1 MRGGRHGPGDRD
13 RTRLREDRLIGG
25 EGNRKREIA
34 LKLGIIARQ
43 MRKAFDSD
51 VGAMGVTRSQ
61 WTLIIVVS
69 RNPGATQRSIAEALE
84 MTEAAAGRL
93 IDRLC
98 GEGLLERRAKPDD
111 RRAHC
116 VYLTPRAEPL
126 LDRLSEFGQRNEE
139 RAFAGFSDS
148 ELARLA
154 GLLQRVQLNIVGADD
169 CDA

>member
-1 MRGGRHGPGDRD
+1 M
-13 RTRLREDRLIGG
+13 
-25 EGNRKREIA
+25 
-34 LKLGIIARQ
+34 KLAIIARQ

-51 VGAMGVTRSQ
+51 VDAMGITRSQ
-61 WTLIIVVS
+61 WTLIIAVA
-69 RNPGATQRSIAEALE
+69 RHPGATQRVIAEALE

-98 GEGLLERRAKPDD
+98 SEGLLERRAKPDD

-126 LDRLSEFGQRNEE
+126 LVKLGEFGQRNEE

-154 GLLQRVQLNIVGADD
+154 GLLQRVQLNIAVGED
-169 CDA
+169 CA

>member
-1 MRGGRHGPGDRD
+1 MR
-13 RTRLREDRLIGG
+13 
-25 EGNRKREIA
+25 
-34 LKLGIIARQ
+34 Q
-43 MRKAFDSD
+43 AFDRD

-61 WTLIIVVS
+61 WTLIIVVA
-69 RNPGATQRSIAEALE
+69 RNPGATQRSIAETLE

-98 GEGLLERRAKPDD
+98 ADGLLERRPKPDD

-116 VYLTPRAEPL
+116 VYLTSRAEPL
-126 LDRLSEFGQRNEE
+126 LEKLGDFGKRNEE

-154 GLLQRVQLNIVGADD
+154 GLLQRVQSNVANGDD
-169 CDA
+169 CQG

>member
-1 MRGGRHGPGDRD
+1 MRGGGHGSGDRD
-13 RTRLREDRLIGG
+13 RADLRGEGRIGG
-25 EGNRKREIA
+25 EPNRKREIA
-34 LKLGIIARQ
+34 QKLAIIARQ

-51 VGAMGVTRSQ
+51 VGAMGITRSQ
-61 WTLIIVVS
+61 WTLIVVVA

>member
-1 MRGGRHGPGDRD
+1 M
-13 RTRLREDRLIGG
+13 
-25 EGNRKREIA
+25 A
-34 LKLGIIARQ
+34 IIARQ
-43 MRKAFDSD
+43 MRRAFDQD

-61 WTLIIVVS
+61 WTLIIVVA
-69 RNPGATQRSIAEALE
+69 RNPGATQRYIAEALE

-98 GEGLLERRAKPDD
+98 SEGLLERRPKPDD

-116 VYLTPRAEPL
+116 VFLTDRAEPL
-126 LDRLSEFGQRNEE
+126 LERLSEFGTLNEE

-154 GLLQRVQLNIVGADD
+154 GLLQRVQINVAAGDD
-169 CDA
+169 CST

>member
-1 MRGGRHGPGDRD
+1 MR
-13 RTRLREDRLIGG
+13 
-25 EGNRKREIA
+25 
-34 LKLGIIARQ
+34 Q
-43 MRKAFDSD
+43 AFDRD

-61 WTLIIVVS
+61 WSLIIVVA
-69 RNPGATQRSIAEALE
+69 RHPGATQRSIADALE

-98 GEGLLERRAKPDD
+98 ADGLLERRPKPDD

-126 LDRLSEFGQRNEE
+126 LEKLGEFGKRNEE

-154 GLLQRVQLNIVGADD
+154 GLLQRVQANVASGDD
-169 CDA
+169 CEA

>member
-1 MRGGRHGPGDRD
+1 M
-13 RTRLREDRLIGG
+13 
-25 EGNRKREIA
+25 A
-34 LKLGIIARQ
+34 IIARQ
-43 MRKAFDSD
+43 MRRAFDQD

-69 RNPGATQRSIAEALE
+69 RHPGATQRYIAEALE

-98 GEGLLERRAKPDD
+98 AEGLLERRPKPDD

-116 VYLTPRAEPL
+116 VYLTDRAEPL
-126 LDRLSEFGQRNEE
+126 LERLSEFGQRNEA

-154 GLLQRVQLNIVGADD
+154 GLLQRVQDNVAAGDE
-169 CDA
+169 CGT

>member
-1 MRGGRHGPGDRD
+1 MRGGGHGSGDRD
-13 RTRLREDRLIGG
+13 RADLRGEGRIGG
-25 EGNRKREIA
+25 EPNRKREIA
-34 LKLGIIARQ
+34 QKLAIIARQ

-51 VGAMGVTRSQ
+51 VGAMGITRSQ
-61 WTLIIVVS
+61 WTLIIVVA
-69 RNPGATQRSIAEALE
+69 RNPGATQRNIAEALE

-116 VYLTPRAEPL
+116 VYLTARAEPL
-126 LDRLSEFGQRNEE
+126 LETLSDFGLRNEE

-154 GLLQRVQLNIVGADD
+154 GLLQRVQLNIAGGDD